1 MDIRQ
6 LSYLAALAREK
17 HFTRAAEAC
26 GVTQPTLSGRIQQL
40 EQELGVPIV
49 IRGNRYLGLTA
60 EGERVLKWA
69 QTILENV
76 DGLRSDLAHAAD
88 QPLGRLTFGAIPSAL
103 PTLAPLTD
111 AMRKKFPKLTFTV
124 LSLSSEEIRRSLEDF
139 TIDVGVTYLDNEPI
153 DLAVSKPL
161 YMERYCL
168 FVRDDHPLAGRES
181 VEWAEAARHPVSL
194 LTPNMQNRR
203 IIDSAFRKANAHV
216 EPELESNSIVNLYT
230 HVQMAGLA
238 TVLPEIFLGVMGEA
252 ARIRAIPLVAPVVEH
267 SVGLVAHD
275 RDPLPKVV
283 KAMLDLADSY
293 KLPDALTRRLS
304 PL

>member
-6 LSYLAALAREK
+6 LSYLVALAREK
-17 HFTRAAEAC
+17 HFTRAEDAC

-40 EQELGVPIV
+40 EQELGIPIV
-49 IRGNRYLGLTA
+49 IRGNRYLGLTP

-69 QTILENV
+69 QTILEDV
-76 DGLRSDLAHAAD
+76 EGLRGELAHAAD
-88 QPLGRLTFGAIPSAL
+88 APLKRLTFGAIPSAL

-111 AMRKKFPKLTFTV
+111 AMRKRFPKLAFTV

-139 TIDVGVTYLDNEPI
+139 SIDVGVTYLDNEPI

-161 YMERYCL
+161 YLERYRL
-168 FVRDDHPLAGRES
+168 FVRDDHPLAGRKS
-181 VEWAEAARHPVSL
+181 VEWAEAAKYPVSL

-203 IIDSAFRKANAHV
+203 IIESAFRKAGAQV

-238 TVLPEIFLGVMGEA
+238 TVLPEIFIGLMGDS
-252 ARIRAIPLVAPVVEH
+252 ARIRAIPLISPAVEH
-267 SVGLVAHD
+267 SVGLVAHA

-283 KAMLDLADSY
+283 KAMLDLADDY
-293 KLPDALTRRLS
+293 KLPSSLTRPS
-304 PL
+304 

>member
-6 LSYLAALAREK
+6 LSYLVALAREK
-17 HFTRAAEAC
+17 HFTRAADAC

-60 EGERVLKWA
+60 EGTRILKWA
-69 QTILENV
+69 QTILEDV
-76 DGLRSDLAHAAD
+76 DGLRADIAEAAGA
-88 QPLGRLTFGAIPSAL
+88 PLGRLTFGAIPSAL
-103 PTLAPLTD
+103 PTLAPLTN
-111 AMRKKFPKLTFTV
+111 AMRLKFPKLSFTV
-124 LSLSSEEIRRSLEDF
+124 LSMSSEEIRRSLEDF

-161 YMERYCL
+161 YMERYRL
-168 FVRDDHPLAGRES
+168 FVRDDHPLADRAE

-203 IIDSAFRKANAHV
+203 IIDAAFRKAGAQV

-230 HVQMAGLA
+230 HVEMAGLA
-238 TVLPEIFLGVMGEA
+238 SVLPEIFIGLMGDIG
-252 ARIRAIPLVAPVVEH
+252 RIRAIPLVSPNVEH

-283 KAMLDLADSY
+283 KAMLDLAGSY
-293 KLPDALTRRLS
+293 VLPGS
-304 PL
+304 WNG

>member
-6 LSYLAALAREK
+6 LSYLVALAREK
-17 HFTRAAEAC
+17 HFTRAADAC

-49 IRGNRYLGLTA
+49 TRGNRYLGLTQ

-69 QTILENV
+69 QTILEDV
-76 DGLRSDLAHAAD
+76 DGLRSDIAYAAN
-88 QPLGRLTFGAIPSAL
+88 QPLGRLTFGVIPSAL

-111 AMRKKFPKLTFTV
+111 AMRRKFPKLAFTI
-124 LSLSSEEIRRSLEDF
+124 LSMSSEEIRHALEDF
-139 TIDVGVTYLDNEPI
+139 SIDAGITYLDNEPI
-153 DLAVSKPL
+153 NLAVSKPL
-161 YMERYCL
+161 YMERYRL
-168 FVRDDHPLAGRES
+168 FVRNDHPLAGRES

-203 IIDSAFRKANAHV
+203 IIESAFRKGNAQV
-216 EPELESNSIVNLYT
+216 EPELESNSIINLFT

-238 TVLPEIFLGVMGEA
+238 SVLPEIFIGLMGDTN
-252 ARIRAIPLVAPVVEH
+252 RIRAIPLVSPVVEH

-275 RDPLPKVV
+275 RTPLPTVV
-283 KAMLDLADSY
+283 KTMLDLADEY
-293 KLPDALTRRLS
+293 RLPEILEQAV
-304 PL
+304 

>member
-60 EGERVLKWA
+60 EGERVLNWA

-111 AMRKKFPKLTFTV
+111 AMRRKFPKLSFTV
-124 LSLSSEEIRRSLEDF
+124 LSMSSEEIRRSLEDF
-139 TIDVGVTYLDNEPI
+139 SIDAGVTYLDNEPI

-161 YMERYCL
+161 YTERYRL
-168 FVRDDHPLAGRES
+168 FVRDDHPLAGRSE

-203 IIDSAFRKANAHV
+203 IIEAAFRKANAHV
-216 EPELESNSIVNLYT
+216 EPELESNSIINLYT

-238 TVLPEIFLGVMGEA
+238 SVLPEIFIGLMGDA
-252 ARIRAIPLVAPVVEH
+252 GRIRAIPLVAPVVAH
-267 SVGLVAHD
+267 TVGLVAHD
-275 RDPLPKVV
+275 RNPLPTVV
-283 KAMLDLADSY
+283 KTMLDLADAY
-293 KLPDALTRRLS
+293 RLPESLTARL
-304 PL
+304 

>member
-1 MDIRQ
+1 MPQAIP
-6 LSYLAALAREK
+6 SYLVALARER
-17 HFTRAAEAC
+17 HFTRAADAC

-60 EGERVLKWA
+60 EGERVLKLA
-69 QTILENV
+69 QSVLEGV
-76 DGLRSDLAHAAD
+76 DGLRDELAHAAD
-88 QPLGRLTFGAIPSAL
+88 APLGRLTFGAIPSAL

-111 AMRKKFPKLTFTV
+111 AMRQRFPKLAFTV

-139 TIDVGVTYLDNEPI
+139 SIDVGVTYLDNEPI

-161 YMERYCL
+161 YLERYRL
-168 FVRDDHPLAGRES
+168 FVRDDHPLANRDS
-181 VEWAEAARHPVSL
+181 VEWAEAAKYPVSL

-203 IIDSAFRKANAHV
+203 IIESAFRKAGAQV

-238 TVLPEIFLGVMGEA
+238 TVLPEIFVGLMGDTG
-252 ARIRAIPLVAPVVEH
+252 RVRAIPLIAPVVEH
-267 SVGLVAHD
+267 SVGLVAHA

-283 KAMLDLADSY
+283 KAMLDLADDY
-293 KLPDALTRRLS
+293 RLPNSLAHS
-304 PL
+304 S

>member
-6 LSYLAALAREK
+6 LSYLVALAREK
-17 HFTRAAEAC
+17 HFTRAADAC
-26 GVTQPTLSGRIQQL
+26 GITQPTLSLRIQQL

-60 EGERVLKWA
+60 EGERVLKLA
-69 QTILENV
+69 QSVLEGV
-76 DGLRSDLAHAAD
+76 DGLRDELAHAAD
-88 QPLGRLTFGAIPSAL
+88 APLGRLTFGAIPSAL

-111 AMRKKFPKLTFTV
+111 AMRQRFPKLAFTV

-139 TIDVGVTYLDNEPI
+139 SIDVGVTYLDNEPI

-161 YMERYCL
+161 YLERYRL
-168 FVRDDHPLAGRES
+168 FVRDDHPLANRDS
-181 VEWAEAARHPVSL
+181 VEWAEAAKYPVSL

-203 IIDSAFRKANAHV
+203 IIESAFRKAGAQV

-238 TVLPEIFLGVMGEA
+238 TVLPEIFIGLMGDT
-252 ARIRAIPLVAPVVEH
+252 ARVRAIPLIAPVVEH
-267 SVGLVAHD
+267 SVGLVAHA

-283 KAMLDLADSY
+283 KAMLDLADDY
-293 KLPDALTRRLS
+293 RLPSSLANS
-304 PL
+304 S

>member
-6 LSYLAALAREK
+6 LSYLVALAREK
-17 HFTRAAEAC
+17 HFTRAADAC

-49 IRGNRYLGLTA
+49 IRGNRYIGLTQ

-69 QTILENV
+69 QTILEDV
-76 DGLRSDLAHAAD
+76 DGLRSDLAHATDA
-88 QPLGRLTFGAIPSAL
+88 PLGRMIIGAIPSAL
-103 PTLAPLTD
+103 PTLAPLTN
-111 AMRKKFPKLTFTV
+111 AMRLKFPKLTFTV
-124 LSLSSEEIRRSLEDF
+124 LSMSSEEIRRSLEDF
-139 TIDVGVTYLDNEPI
+139 SIDVGITYLDNEPI
-153 DLAVSKPL
+153 DLALSQPL
-161 YMERYCL
+161 YMERYRL
-168 FVRDDHPLAGRES
+168 FVRHDHPLAARES

-203 IIDSAFRKANAHV
+203 IIDSAFREANARV
-216 EPELESNSIVNLYT
+216 EPELESNSIVNLFT

-238 TVLPEIFLGVMGEA
+238 SVLPEIYIGLMGGSTG
-252 ARIRAIPLVAPVVEH
+252 IKAIPLVSPVVEH

-283 KAMLDLADSY
+283 KAMLDLAVSY
-293 KLPDALTRRLS
+293 HPSKILTARLS
-304 PL
+304 

>member
-6 LSYLAALAREK
+6 LSYLVALAREK
-17 HFTRAAEAC
+17 HFTRAADAC

-49 IRGNRYLGLTA
+49 IRGNRYIGLTQ

-69 QTILENV
+69 QTILEDV

-88 QPLGRLTFGAIPSAL
+88 APLGRMIIGAIPSAL

-111 AMRKKFPKLTFTV
+111 AMRRKFPKLTFTV
-124 LSLSSEEIRRSLEDF
+124 LSMSSEEIRRSLEDF
-139 TIDVGVTYLDNEPI
+139 SIDVGITYLDNEPI
-153 DLAVSKPL
+153 DLALSQPL
-161 YMERYCL
+161 YMERYRL
-168 FVRDDHPLAGRES
+168 FVRDDHPLAGREK

-203 IIDSAFRKANAHV
+203 IIDSAFRMANTRV
-216 EPELESNSIVNLYT
+216 EPELESNSIVNLFT

-238 TVLPEIFLGVMGEA
+238 SVLPEIFIGLMGSGE
-252 ARIRAIPLVAPVVEH
+252 RIRAIPLISPSVEH

-283 KAMLDLADSY
+283 KAMFDLAGIYD
-293 KLPDALTRRLS
+293 LPKVLTARLS
-304 PL
+304 

>member
-6 LSYLAALAREK
+6 LSYLVALAREK
-17 HFTRAAEAC
+17 HFTRAADAC

-49 IRGNRYLGLTA
+49 IRGNRYIGLTQ

-69 QTILENV
+69 QTILEDV
-76 DGLRSDLAHAAD
+76 DGLRSDLAHATDA
-88 QPLGRLTFGAIPSAL
+88 PLGRMIIGAIPSAL
-103 PTLAPLTD
+103 PTLAPLTN
-111 AMRKKFPKLTFTV
+111 AMRLKFPKLTFTV
-124 LSLSSEEIRRSLEDF
+124 LSMSSEEIRRSLEDF
-139 TIDVGVTYLDNEPI
+139 SIDVGVTYLDNEPI
-153 DLAVSKPL
+153 DLALSRPL
-161 YMERYCL
+161 YMERYRL
-168 FVRDDHPLAGRES
+168 FVRDDHPLAGREA

-203 IIDSAFRKANAHV
+203 IIDSAFRKANAQV
-216 EPELESNSIVNLYT
+216 EPELESNSIVNLFT

-238 TVLPEIFLGVMGEA
+238 SVLPEIFIGLMGSGEG
-252 ARIRAIPLVAPVVEH
+252 ISAIPLISPIVEH

-283 KAMLDLADSY
+283 QAMLDLTNSY
-293 KLPDALTRRLS
+293 ALPGIWKV
-304 PL
+304 

>member
-17 HFTRAAEAC
+17 HFTRAADAC

-49 IRGNRYLGLTA
+49 IRGNRYIGLTQ

-69 QTILENV
+69 QTILEDV

-88 QPLGRLTFGAIPSAL
+88 APLGRMIIGAIPSAL

-111 AMRKKFPKLTFTV
+111 AMRRKFPKLTFTV
-124 LSLSSEEIRRSLEDF
+124 LSMSSEEIRRSLEDF
-139 TIDVGVTYLDNEPI
+139 SIDVGITYLDNEPI
-153 DLAVSKPL
+153 DLALSQPL
-161 YMERYCL
+161 YMERYRL
-168 FVRDDHPLAGRES
+168 FVRDDHPLAAREH
-181 VEWAEAARHPVSL
+181 VEWAEAARYPVSL

-203 IIDSAFRKANAHV
+203 IIDSAFRMANASV
-216 EPELESNSIVNLYT
+216 VPELESNSIVNLFT

-238 TVLPEIFLGVMGEA
+238 SVLPEIFVGMMGGG
-252 ARIRAIPLVAPVVEH
+252 ARIRAIPLISPVVEH
-267 SVGLVAHD
+267 SIGLVAHD

-283 KAMLDLADSY
+283 KAMLELAGRY
-293 KLPDALTRRLS
+293 ETLENRGGVKVI
-304 PL
+304 

>member
-6 LSYLAALAREK
+6 LSYLVALAREK
-17 HFTRAAEAC
+17 HFTRAADAC
-26 GVTQPTLSGRIQQL
+26 GVTQPTLSLRIQQL

-49 IRGNRYLGLTA
+49 ARGNRFMGLTPD
-60 EGERVLKWA
+60 GERVLKWA
-69 QTILENV
+69 QTILEDV
-76 DGLRSDLAHAAD
+76 DGLHSDLAHAAD
-88 QPLGRLTFGAIPSAL
+88 APLARLTFGAIPSAL

-111 AMRKKFPKLTFTV
+111 AMRKRFPKLTFTV

-139 TIDVGVTYLDNEPI
+139 SIDVGVTYLDNEPI
-153 DLAVSKPL
+153 DLSVSRPL
-161 YMERYCL
+161 YMERYRL
-168 FVRDDHPLAGRES
+168 FVRDDHPLAGREE

-203 IIDSAFRKANAHV
+203 IIESAFRKAGAQV

-238 TVLPEIFLGVMGEA
+238 TVLPEIFIGLMGDS

-283 KAMLDLADSY
+283 KAMLDLAGSY
-293 KLPDALTRRLS
+293 VLPNGLPQPS
-304 PL
+304 

>member
-6 LSYLAALAREK
+6 LSYLVALAREK
-17 HFTRAAEAC
+17 HFTRAADAC

-60 EGERVLKWA
+60 EGTRILKWA
-69 QTILENV
+69 QIILEDV
-76 DGLRSDLAHAAD
+76 DGLRADIAEAAGA
-88 QPLGRLTFGAIPSAL
+88 PLGRLTFGAIPSAL
-103 PTLAPLTD
+103 PTLAPLTN
-111 AMRKKFPKLTFTV
+111 AMRLKFPKLSFTV
-124 LSLSSEEIRRSLEDF
+124 LSMSSEEIRRSLEDF

-161 YMERYCL
+161 YMERYRL
-168 FVRDDHPLAGRES
+168 FVRDDHPLADRAK

-203 IIDSAFRKANAHV
+203 IIDAAFRKAGAQV

-230 HVQMAGLA
+230 HVEMAGLA
-238 TVLPEIFLGVMGEA
+238 SVLPEIFIGLMGDTGH
-252 ARIRAIPLVAPVVEH
+252 IRAIPLIAPNVEH

-283 KAMLDLADSY
+283 KAMLDLAGSY
-293 KLPDALTRRLS
+293 VLPANRGGNIVI
-304 PL
+304 

>member
-6 LSYLAALAREK
+6 LSYLVALAREK
-17 HFTRAAEAC
+17 HFTRAADAC

-49 IRGNRYLGLTA
+49 IRGNRYIGLTQ

-69 QTILENV
+69 QTILEDV

-88 QPLGRLTFGAIPSAL
+88 APLGRMIIGAIPSSL
-103 PTLAPLTD
+103 PTLAPLTN
-111 AMRKKFPKLTFTV
+111 AMRRKFPKLTFTV
-124 LSLSSEEIRRSLEDF
+124 LSMSSEEIRRSLEDF
-139 TIDVGVTYLDNEPI
+139 SIDVGLTYLDNEPI
-153 DLAVSKPL
+153 DLALSQPL
-161 YMERYCL
+161 YMERYRL

-203 IIDSAFRKANAHV
+203 IIDSAFRKANAQV
-216 EPELESNSIVNLYT
+216 EPELESNSIVNLFT

-238 TVLPEIFLGVMGEA
+238 SVLPEIFIGLMGNGA
-252 ARIRAIPLVAPVVEH
+252 GIKAIPLVLPVVEH
-267 SVGLVAHD
+267 SVGLVAHK
-275 RDPLPKVV
+275 RDPLPRVV
-283 KAMLDLADSY
+283 KEMFGLAETFV
-293 KLPDALTRRLS
+293 LPFSAHS
-304 PL
+304 NIVI

>member
-49 IRGNRYLGLTA
+49 IRGNRYLGLTP
-60 EGERVLKWA
+60 EGERVVKWA
-69 QTILENV
+69 QTILDDV

-111 AMRKKFPKLTFTV
+111 AMRRKFPKLSFTV
-124 LSLSSEEIRRSLEDF
+124 LSMSSEEIRRSLEDF
-139 TIDVGVTYLDNEPI
+139 SIDVGVTYLDNEPI

-161 YMERYCL
+161 YMERYRL
-168 FVRDDHPLAGRES
+168 FVRDDHPLAGRDQ
-181 VEWAEAARHPVSL
+181 VEWAEAARYPVSL

-203 IIDSAFRKANAHV
+203 IIEAAFRKGNAHV
-216 EPELESNSIVNLYT
+216 EPELESNSIINLYT

-238 TVLPEIFLGVMGEA
+238 SVLPEIFIGLMGDTG
-252 ARIRAIPLVAPVVEH
+252 RIRAIPLIAPVVEH

-275 RDPLPKVV
+275 RSPLPTVV
-283 KAMLDLADSY
+283 KAMLDLTDAY
-293 KLPDALTRRLS
+293 KLPESLTARL
-304 PL
+304 

>member
-6 LSYLAALAREK
+6 LSYLVALAREK
-17 HFTRAAEAC
+17 HFTRAADAC

-60 EGERVLKWA
+60 EGTRILKWA
-69 QTILENV
+69 QTILEDV
-76 DGLRSDLAHAAD
+76 DGLRADIAEAAGA
-88 QPLGRLTFGAIPSAL
+88 PLGRLTFGAIPSAL
-103 PTLAPLTD
+103 PTLAPLTN
-111 AMRKKFPKLTFTV
+111 AMRIKFPKLSFTV
-124 LSLSSEEIRRSLEDF
+124 LSMSSEEIRRSLEDF

-161 YMERYCL
+161 YMERYRL
-168 FVRDDHPLAGRES
+168 FVRDDHPLADRDQ

-203 IIDSAFRKANAHV
+203 IIDAAFRKAGAQV

-230 HVQMAGLA
+230 HVEMAGLA
-238 TVLPEIFLGVMGEA
+238 SVLPEIFIGLMGDVG
-252 ARIRAIPLVAPVVEH
+252 RIRAIPLVLPMVEH

-283 KAMLDLADSY
+283 KAMLDLAGSY
-293 KLPDALTRRLS
+293 VLPGLATFS
-304 PL
+304 S

>member
-6 LSYLAALAREK
+6 LSYLVALAREK
-17 HFTRAAEAC
+17 HFTRAADAC

-40 EQELGVPIV
+40 EQELGIPIV
-49 IRGNRYLGLTA
+49 IRGNRYLGLTP

-69 QTILENV
+69 QTILDDVE
-76 DGLRSDLAHAAD
+76 GLRDDLAHAAD
-88 QPLGRLTFGAIPSAL
+88 APLKRLTFGAIPSAL

-111 AMRKKFPKLTFTV
+111 AMRKRFPKLAFTV

-139 TIDVGVTYLDNEPI
+139 SIDVGVTYLDNEPI
-153 DLAVSKPL
+153 DLSVSRPL
-161 YMERYCL
+161 YMERYRL
-168 FVRDDHPLAGRES
+168 FVRDDHALAERTE

-203 IIDSAFRKANAHV
+203 IIDSAFRKAGAQV

-238 TVLPEIFLGVMGEA
+238 TVLPEIFLGLMGENS
-252 ARIRAIPLVAPVVEH
+252 RIRAIPLVAPVVEH

-283 KAMLDLADSY
+283 KAMLDLAGTY
-293 KLPDALTRRLS
+293 QLPGLS
-304 PL
+304 KQ

>member
-49 IRGNRYLGLTA
+49 IRGNRYLGLTP
-60 EGERVLKWA
+60 EGERVVKWA
-69 QTILENV
+69 QTILDDV
-76 DGLRSDLAHAAD
+76 DGLRADLAHAAD

-111 AMRKKFPKLTFTV
+111 AMRRKFPKLSFTV
-124 LSLSSEEIRRSLEDF
+124 LSMSSEEIRRSLEDF

-161 YMERYCL
+161 YMERYRL
-168 FVRDDHPLAGRES
+168 FVRDDHPLAGRDQ
-181 VEWAEAARHPVSL
+181 VEWAEAARYPVSL

-203 IIDSAFRKANAHV
+203 IIEAAFRKGNAHV
-216 EPELESNSIVNLYT
+216 EPELESNSIINLYT

-238 TVLPEIFLGVMGEA
+238 SVLPEIFIGLMGDTG
-252 ARIRAIPLVAPVVEH
+252 RIRAIPLVSPMVEH

-275 RDPLPKVV
+275 RSPLPTVV
-283 KAMLDLADSY
+283 KAVLDLTDAY
-293 KLPDALTRRLS
+293 RLPESLTARL
-304 PL
+304 

>member
-49 IRGNRYLGLTA
+49 IRGNRYLGLTP
-60 EGERVLKWA
+60 EGERVVKWA
-69 QTILENV
+69 QTILDDV
-76 DGLRSDLAHAAD
+76 DGLRSDLAHAAN

-111 AMRKKFPKLTFTV
+111 AMRRKFPKLSFTV
-124 LSLSSEEIRRSLEDF
+124 LSMSSEEIRRSLEDF
-139 TIDVGVTYLDNEPI
+139 SIDVGVTYLDNEPI

-161 YMERYCL
+161 YMERYRL
-168 FVRDDHPLAGRES
+168 FVRDDHPLAGRDQ
-181 VEWAEAARHPVSL
+181 VEWAEAARYPVSL

-203 IIDSAFRKANAHV
+203 IIEAAFRKGNAHV
-216 EPELESNSIVNLYT
+216 EPELESNSIINLYT

-238 TVLPEIFLGVMGEA
+238 SVLPEIFIGLMGDTG
-252 ARIRAIPLVAPVVEH
+252 RIRAIPLVSPLVEH

-275 RDPLPKVV
+275 RSPLPTVV
-283 KAMLDLADSY
+283 KAMLDLTETY
-293 KLPDALTRRLS
+293 KLPRFGS
-304 PL
+304 

>member
-6 LSYLAALAREK
+6 LSYLVALAREK
-17 HFTRAAEAC
+17 HFTRAADAC

-60 EGERVLKWA
+60 EGTRILKWA
-69 QTILENV
+69 QTILEDV
-76 DGLRSDLAHAAD
+76 DGLRADIAEAAGA
-88 QPLGRLTFGAIPSAL
+88 PLGRLTFGAIPSAL
-103 PTLAPLTD
+103 PTLAPLTN
-111 AMRKKFPKLTFTV
+111 AMRLKFPKLSFTV
-124 LSLSSEEIRRSLEDF
+124 LSMSSEEIRRSLEDF

-161 YMERYCL
+161 YMERYRL
-168 FVRDDHPLAGRES
+168 FVRDDHPLAGRSE

-203 IIDSAFRKANAHV
+203 IIDAAFRKAGAQV

-230 HVQMAGLA
+230 HVEMAGLA
-238 TVLPEIFLGVMGEA
+238 SVLPEIFIGLMGDIG
-252 ARIRAIPLVAPVVEH
+252 RIRAIALVSPNVEH

-283 KAMLDLADSY
+283 KAMLDLAGSY
-293 KLPDALTRRLS
+293 VLPGS
-304 PL
+304 WNG

>member
-6 LSYLAALAREK
+6 LSYLVALAREK
-17 HFTRAAEAC
+17 HFTRAADAC
-26 GVTQPTLSGRIQQL
+26 GVTQPTLSLRIQQL

-49 IRGNRYLGLTA
+49 ARGNRFMGLTPD
-60 EGERVLKWA
+60 GERVLKWA
-69 QTILENV
+69 QTILEDV
-76 DGLRSDLAHAAD
+76 DGLHSELAHATDA
-88 QPLGRLTFGAIPSAL
+88 PLARLTFGAIPSAL

-111 AMRKKFPKLTFTV
+111 VMRKRFPKLTFTV

-139 TIDVGVTYLDNEPI
+139 SIDVGVTYLDNEPI
-153 DLAVSKPL
+153 DLSVSKPL
-161 YMERYCL
+161 YMERYRL
-168 FVRDDHPLAGRES
+168 FVRDDHPLAGRSE

-203 IIDSAFRKANAHV
+203 IIESAFRKAGAQV

-238 TVLPEIFLGVMGEA
+238 TVLPEIFIGLMGDS
-252 ARIRAIPLVAPVVEH
+252 ARIRAIPLISPVVEH

-283 KAMLDLADSY
+283 KAMLDLAGSY
-293 KLPDALTRRLS
+293 VLPSGLS
-304 PL
+304 QSS

>member
-6 LSYLAALAREK
+6 LTYLVALAREK
-17 HFTRAAEAC
+17 HFTRAADAC

-60 EGERVLKWA
+60 EGERVLKLA
-69 QTILENV
+69 QSVLEGV
-76 DGLRSDLAHAAD
+76 DGLRDELAHAAD
-88 QPLGRLTFGAIPSAL
+88 APLGRLTFGAIPSAL

-111 AMRKKFPKLTFTV
+111 AMRKKFPKLMFTV
-124 LSLSSEEIRRSLEDF
+124 LSMSSEEIRRSLEDF

-161 YMERYCL
+161 YMERYRL
-168 FVRDDHPLAGRES
+168 FVRDDHPLAGRDT
-181 VEWAEAARHPVSL
+181 VEWADAARHPVSL

-203 IIDSAFRKANAHV
+203 IIESAFRMGGAQV

-238 TVLPEIFLGVMGEA
+238 TVLPEIFVGLMGDEG
-252 ARIRAIPLVAPVVEH
+252 RIRAIPLVSPFIEH
-267 SVGLVAHD
+267 SVGLVAQD

-283 KAMLDLADSY
+283 KAMLDLADAY
-293 KLPDALTRRLS
+293 ELPKSLTDRLH
-304 PL
+304 

>member
-6 LSYLAALAREK
+6 LSYLVALAREK
-17 HFTRAAEAC
+17 HFTRAADAC

-49 IRGNRYLGLTA
+49 IRGNRYIGLTQ

-69 QTILENV
+69 QTILEDV

-88 QPLGRLTFGAIPSAL
+88 APLGRMVIGAIPSAL

-111 AMRKKFPKLTFTV
+111 AMRRKFAKLTFTV
-124 LSLSSEEIRRSLEDF
+124 LSMSSEEIRRALEDF
-139 TIDVGVTYLDNEPI
+139 SIDVGITYLDNEPI
-153 DLAVSKPL
+153 DLALSQPL
-161 YMERYCL
+161 YMERYRL
-168 FVRDDHPLAGRES
+168 FVRDDHPLAGRETI
-181 VEWAEAARHPVSL
+181 EWAEAARHPVSL

-203 IIDSAFRKANAHV
+203 IIDSAFRKANAQV

-238 TVLPEIFLGVMGEA
+238 TVLPEIYIGLMGGET
-252 ARIRAIPLVAPVVEH
+252 RIRAIPLVSPFIEH

-275 RDPLPKVV
+275 RDPLPQVV
-283 KAMLDLADSY
+283 KAMLDLADKY
-293 KLPDALTRRLS
+293 KLPGLMGSANLVK
-304 PL
+304 

>member
-6 LSYLAALAREK
+6 LSYLVALAREK
-17 HFTRAAEAC
+17 HFTRAADAC

-40 EQELGVPIV
+40 EQELGIPIV
-49 IRGNRYLGLTA
+49 IRGNRYLGMTP

-69 QTILENV
+69 QTILEDV
-76 DGLRSDLAHAAD
+76 EGLRGELAHAAD
-88 QPLGRLTFGAIPSAL
+88 APLKRRTCGEIPSAL

-111 AMRKKFPKLTFTV
+111 AMRKRFPKLAFTV

-139 TIDVGVTYLDNEPI
+139 SIDVGVTYLTNVPI

-161 YMERYCL
+161 YLERYRL

-181 VEWAEAARHPVSL
+181 VEWAEAAKHPVSL

-203 IIDSAFRKANAHV
+203 IIESAFPKAGAQV

-238 TVLPEIFLGVMGEA
+238 TVLPEIFIGLMGDS
-252 ARIRAIPLVAPVVEH
+252 ARIRAIPLIAPAVEH
-267 SVGLVAHD
+267 SVGLVAHA

-283 KAMLDLADSY
+283 KAMLDLADDY
-293 KLPDALTRRLS
+293 RLPDLRG
-304 PL
+304 

>member
-6 LSYLAALAREK
+6 LSYLVALAREK
-17 HFTRAAEAC
+17 HFTRAADAC

-60 EGERVLKWA
+60 EGTRILKWA
-69 QTILENV
+69 QTILEDV
-76 DGLRSDLAHAAD
+76 DGLRADIAEAAGA
-88 QPLGRLTFGAIPSAL
+88 PLGRLTFGAIPSAL
-103 PTLAPLTD
+103 PTLAPLTN
-111 AMRKKFPKLTFTV
+111 AMRLKFPKLSFTV
-124 LSLSSEEIRRSLEDF
+124 LSMSSEEIRRSLEDF

-161 YMERYCL
+161 YMERYRL
-168 FVRDDHPLAGRES
+168 FVRDDHPLADRAEI
-181 VEWAEAARHPVSL
+181 EWAEAARHPVSL

-203 IIDSAFRKANAHV
+203 IIDAAFRKAGAQV

-230 HVQMAGLA
+230 HVEMAGLA
-238 TVLPEIFLGVMGEA
+238 SVLPEIFIGLMGDTG
-252 ARIRAIPLVAPVVEH
+252 RIRAIPLVLPMVEH

-283 KAMLDLADSY
+283 KAMLDLADKY
-293 KLPDALTRRLS
+293 VLPGS
-304 PL
+304 WNG

>member
-6 LSYLAALAREK
+6 LSYLVALAREK

-49 IRGNRYLGLTA
+49 TRGNRYLGLTA

-69 QTILENV
+69 QTILDDV

-88 QPLGRLTFGAIPSAL
+88 APLKRLTFGAIPSAL

-111 AMRKKFPKLTFTV
+111 AMRKRFPKLAFTV

-139 TIDVGVTYLDNEPI
+139 SIDVGVTYLDNEPI
-153 DLAVSKPL
+153 DLSVSRPL
-161 YMERYCL
+161 YMERYRL
-168 FVRDDHPLAGRES
+168 FVRDDHPLAERSE

-203 IIDSAFRKANAHV
+203 IIESAFRKAGAQV

-238 TVLPEIFLGVMGEA
+238 TVLPEIFIGLMGENS
-252 ARIRAIPLVAPVVEH
+252 RIRAIPLIAPVMEH

-283 KAMLDLADSY
+283 KAMLDLAGTY
-293 KLPDALTRRLS
+293 QLPANLAQPS
-304 PL
+304 

>member
-6 LSYLAALAREK
+6 LTYLVALAREK
-17 HFTRAAEAC
+17 HFTRAADAC

-60 EGERVLKWA
+60 EGERVLKLA
-69 QTILENV
+69 QSVLEGV
-76 DGLRSDLAHAAD
+76 DGLRDDLAHAAD
-88 QPLGRLTFGAIPSAL
+88 APLGRLTFGAIPSAL

-111 AMRKKFPKLTFTV
+111 AMRKKFPKLMFTV
-124 LSLSSEEIRRSLEDF
+124 LSMSSEEIRRSLEDF

-161 YMERYCL
+161 YMERYRL
-168 FVRDDHPLAGRES
+168 FVRDDHPLAGRDT
-181 VEWAEAARHPVSL
+181 VEWADAARHPVSL

-203 IIDSAFRKANAHV
+203 IIESAFRMGGAQV

-238 TVLPEIFLGVMGEA
+238 TVLPEIFVGLMGDEG
-252 ARIRAIPLVAPVVEH
+252 RIRAIPLVSPFIEH
-267 SVGLVAHD
+267 SVGLVAQD

-283 KAMLDLADSY
+283 KAMLDLADAY
-293 KLPDALTRRLS
+293 ELPKSLTDRLH
-304 PL
+304 

>member
-49 IRGNRYLGLTA
+49 FRGNRYLGLTP
-60 EGERVLKWA
+60 EGERVVKWA
-69 QTILENV
+69 QTILDDV

-111 AMRKKFPKLTFTV
+111 AMRRKFPKLSFTV
-124 LSLSSEEIRRSLEDF
+124 LSMSSEEIRRSLEDF
-139 TIDVGVTYLDNEPI
+139 SIDVGVTYLDNEPI

-161 YMERYCL
+161 YMERYRL
-168 FVRDDHPLAGRES
+168 FVRDDHPLAGRDQ
-181 VEWAEAARHPVSL
+181 VEWAEAARYPVSL

-203 IIDSAFRKANAHV
+203 IIEAAFRKGNAHV
-216 EPELESNSIVNLYT
+216 EPELESNSIINLYT

-238 TVLPEIFLGVMGEA
+238 SVLPEIFIGLMGDTG
-252 ARIRAIPLVAPVVEH
+252 RIRAIPLVSPMVEH

-275 RDPLPKVV
+275 RSPLPTVV
-283 KAMLDLADSY
+283 KAVLDLTDAY
-293 KLPDALTRRLS
+293 RLPESLTARL
-304 PL
+304 

>member
-6 LSYLAALAREK
+6 LAYLVALAREK
-17 HFTRAAEAC
+17 HFTRAADAC

-60 EGERVLKWA
+60 EGTRILKWA
-69 QTILENV
+69 QTILEDV
-76 DGLRSDLAHAAD
+76 DGLRADIAEAAGA
-88 QPLGRLTFGAIPSAL
+88 PLGRLTFGAIPSAL
-103 PTLAPLTD
+103 PTLAPLTN
-111 AMRKKFPKLTFTV
+111 AMRLKFPKLSFTV
-124 LSLSSEEIRRSLEDF
+124 LSMSSEEIRRSLEDF

-161 YMERYCL
+161 YMERYRL
-168 FVRDDHPLAGRES
+168 FVRDDHPLADRAEI
-181 VEWAEAARHPVSL
+181 EWAEAARHPVSL

-203 IIDSAFRKANAHV
+203 IIDAAFRKAGAQV

-230 HVQMAGLA
+230 HVEMAGLA
-238 TVLPEIFLGVMGEA
+238 SVLPEIFIGLMGDIG
-252 ARIRAIPLVAPVVEH
+252 RIRAIPLVSPNVEH

-283 KAMLDLADSY
+283 KAMLDLAGSY
-293 KLPDALTRRLS
+293 VLPGLATFS
-304 PL
+304 S